1 MNKLEV
7 IRAGAGSGKTTEL
20 CRIVAEAV
28 SMKLDPSRILATT
41 FTKKAAAELKSRM
54 QAKLLGLDG
63 ESDKTPFGHADRFD
77 LAAIGTVHS
86 IAIRLLSRY
95 AIEMGLSPTLEVLD
109 ESGSERTLNDL
120 LGQVQEEHWVRL
132 SDAAM
137 RLSVD
142 DLQKRILKLLEIKRG
157 NRINDE
163 LFAIK

>member
-1 MNKLEV
+1 MATLEV

-28 SMKLDPSRILATT
+28 SLNLDPSRILATT

-63 ESDKTPFGHADRFD
+63 DSNQTQFGHADRFD

-86 IAIRLLSRY
+86 VAIRLLSRY

-109 ESGSERTLNDL
+109 ESGSGRAHNDL
-120 LGQVQEEHWVRL
+120 LGQVQEENWVRL
-132 SDAAM
+132 TDAAM
-137 RLSVD
+137 RLSVSD
-142 DLQKRILKLLEIKRG
+142 CSTWDAPVQSKSLSLLIALQSTTG
-157 NRINDE
+157 
-163 LFAIK
+163 